1 MSGKCYTQE
10 LKIEAVK
17 QVNRCHFFYSVA
29 TRIYII
35 TYSL

>member
-17 QVNRCHFFYSVA
+17 QVNRCHFYSVA